1 MTTAPTQNEPQ
12 HPSARPAPPG
22 PVPPKKKSHKLRW
35 TLLALLGGIVGIII
49 AVSAGGG
56 GTATTATPNAP
67 TTNQSPGASKG
78 IGSQDASGDVK
89 LGSYTTDAIKVGHVG
104 VTVTNHS
111 SKRSDYM
118 ITVALESA
126 DGHTQYDTAD
136 VYVQNLEPGQTSSQD
151 GIFTNTSTNPPANTK
166 LVLKSVERTASF

>member
-35 TLLALLGGIVGIII
+35 TLLGLGGIVAII
-49 AVSAGGG
+49 AIATAAAGG
-56 GTATTATPNAP
+56 AAKTTTPSTP
-67 TTNQSPGASKG
+67 TNNQSPGVSRG
-78 IGSQDASGDVK
+78 IGSQDATGDVK
-89 LGSYTTDAIKVGHVG
+89 LGSYTTDVIKVGHVG

-126 DGHTQYDTAD
+126 DGRTQYDTAD
-136 VYVQNLEPGQTSSQD
+136 VYVQNLEPGQSTSQD
-151 GIFTNTSTNPPANTK
+151 GIFTNTSTNPPATAK
-166 LVLKSVERTASF
+166 LVLKSVERTASL